1 MLGLLPMGQ
10 TTSQQ
15 YTLFFHEQ
23 SQFLEFDSNWVPQ
36 PTFFLGTSF
45 QGGVDPASP
54 DQWEV
59 SPSILSADFA
69 KLGKEV
75 GDVLEAGADWVH
87 VDVMDGRFVPNI
99 TIGPGVVSALRT
111 EMAGGICSK
120 RRMVRCSSY
129 R

>member
-1 MLGLLPMGQ
+1 MGQ

-15 YTLFFHEQ
+15 GTLLVFNQEC
-23 SQFLEFDSNWVPQ
+23 QFLEFDDNWLYPNQ
-36 PTFFLGTSF
+36 HFLSA
-45 QGGVDPASP
+45 PHP
-54 DQWEV
+54 RPWEV

-111 EMAGGICSK
+111 EIAGRLRSVKQGGLNMSQ
-120 RRMVRCSSY
+120 
-129 R
+129 